1 MELGIMPQALS
12 TPLSPRLSG
21 ALQGASRGETD
32 FSALL
37 SAQNRPEDVTGTP
50 GEGHSNARAI
60 AKDFEAVFLNTM
72 LSQMFAGIKTPEPF
86 GGGHAEETY
95 RGMMVEEYA
104 KAITDS
110 GGIGIADAVHRQLI
124 ELQEAASQ

>member
-1 MELGIMPQALS
+1 MELGLMPS
-12 TPLSPRLSG
+12 VLSPRLSN
-21 ALQGASRGETD
+21 ALQGASQGGSD

-37 SAQNRPEDVTGTP
+37 SAQNGPEDVTGTP
-50 GEGHSNARAI
+50 GEGHSKARAI
-60 AKDFEAVFLNTM
+60 AEDFEAVFLSTM
-72 LSQMFAGIKTPEPF
+72 LSQMFAGIKSPEPF

-110 GGIGIADAVHRQLI
+110 GGVGIADAVHRQLI
-124 ELQEAASQ
+124 ELQEASNT